1 MIDILNESA
10 DLYKNFLELEYEKHD
25 AIIKNDIELLDEIVS
40 KEQVFYMKMRGLDQ
54 KREKLIDSMGCKG
67 MTLKE
72 IINSNSD
79 KVENRNEL
87 MEKYNELNII
97 INDVKKIN
105 NLCKTLI
112 GVRMHKIDDALV
124 QLGEK
129 DNSYS
134 NTENKNSSVKSVL
147 FSKKI

>member
-10 DLYKNFLELEYEKHD
+10 DLYKSFLELEYKKHD
-25 AIIKNDIELLDEIVS
+25 AIIKNDIELLDDIVS
-40 KEQVFYMKMRGLDQ
+40 KEQVYYMKMRGLDQ
-54 KREKLIDSMGCKG
+54 KREKLIDSIGCKG

-72 IINSNSD
+72 IIQSD
-79 KVENRNEL
+79 KIENKNEL
-87 MEKYNELNII
+87 TEKYNELNII

-134 NTENKNSSVKSVL
+134 NTENKNNSVKSVL